1 MPAVD
6 FKAPGTYNIR
16 LGSSFGGKA
25 GAPKKYQ
32 SVRYNHRPT
41 LRREEQSTSRI
52 SRNSANTASELLLQD
67 GEDEYR
73 YTGKG
78 QEAEDSY
85 VLVIKDGKD
94 AVLEKLSADW
104 VFNLTSTPKQHDND
118 VLQEQYPHI
127 SLNDEADE
135 DLFGD
140 QDEDKET
147 PIDPDNPFDYR
158 HYLKT
163 ASEAKS
169 RPVETEGPRST
180 LGTPQHPRPASA
192 TPISRPVRRTADS
205 ALVPQKKRKIQ
216 TNPAAAGSAK
226 RTKVADSPATASAK
240 TKPTK
245 TQTSRSN
252 EPPPKIRV
260 DRKASVRQLD
270 DEDDDGELVLEN
282 GDSTSKGTSR
292 NAMSLALSGQLG
304 EAPISLHSAA
314 NTPNSHIAGS
324 PAPIRPD
331 DIEEEEA
338 EEEENGERTFTFEMG
353 SSPEHFGTNPSRN
366 PRGHNDEDDDA
377 DVEDLEL
384 PSPAAVHKPSIS
396 AATVTNAA
404 AGGDED
410 DLDAQLAAAM
420 AEEEGPGVV
429 EDEEESEEE

>member
-6 FKAPGTYNIR
+6 FKAPGTYSIR

-52 SRNSANTASELLLQD
+52 SRNSANTASGLLLQD

-73 YTGKG
+73 YTGQG

-85 VLVIKDGKD
+85 VLVIKDGED

-104 VFNLTSTPKQHDND
+104 VFNLTTTPIQSDAD
-118 VLQEQYPHI
+118 VLQEQHTHV
-127 SLNDEADE
+127 SLNDEVE
-135 DLFGD
+135 EGLFGD
-140 QDEDKET
+140 HDEGKEA
-147 PIDPDNPFDYR
+147 PLDPDNPFDYR

-169 RPVETEGPRST
+169 RPAETEGPRST

-216 TNPAAAGSAK
+216 TTAATTTTAK

-240 TKPTK
+240 TKTTK

-260 DRKASVRQLD
+260 DRKASLRQPD
-270 DEDDDGELVLEN
+270 DEDDNGELVLEN
-282 GDSTSKGTSR
+282 GDSSSKGTSR

-304 EAPISLHSAA
+304 EAPISLQSAA

-331 DIEEEEA
+331 EIEEAA
-338 EEEENGERTFTFEMG
+338 EEEEEGERTFTFEMG
-353 SSPEHFGTNPSRN
+353 SSPEHFGANPSRN

-396 AATVTNAA
+396 AATVTNAT